1 MWDINIDLN
10 SSEYTSSQSEY
21 LNVLK
26 SNGFSSLIT
35 KPTRVTASSQT
46 TIDHILSNNYDSVL
60 TPGVFSFKLA
70 DHYPIF
76 CKISTPI
83 DNSNNREGMLM
94 FRNNHAVDSQKFR
107 GDLKAALIVP

>member
-1 MWDINIDLN
+1 MRDINIDLN

-26 SNGFSSLIT
+26 SNEFSNLIT
-35 KPTRVTASSQT
+35 KPTRVTATPQT
-46 TIDHILSNNYDSVL
+46 TIDHNLSNDYDSVL

-70 DHYPIF
+70 DYYPSF

-83 DNSNNREGMLM
+83 DKSNDCEG
-94 FRNNHAVDSQKFR
+94 ST
-107 GDLKAALIVP
+107 